1 MLQKFGIRISKMVSR
16 NFQFHRR
23 DPTLNL
29 KSDLGFYGLKLSLKL
44 EQDLLDNI
52 YFLFDKNNW
61 KNLPN
66 KPNHQFLSIEPNGMN
81 TVAIGQK
88 VAIRLAWQIIQFP
101 LGMDFL

>member
-1 MLQKFGIRISKMVSR
+1 MVSR

-52 YFLFDKNNW
+52 YFLFDKNN
-61 KNLPN
+61 
-66 KPNHQFLSIEPNGMN
+66 
-81 TVAIGQK
+81 
-88 VAIRLAWQIIQFP
+88 
-101 LGMDFL
+101 